1 MKDTTA
7 NFKINNEV
15 LKKYTG
21 KAENLILQKL
31 KFYSILN
38 GIHSVFLDV
47 C

>member
-21 KAENLILQKL
+21 KAENLILPNTITKIEN
-31 KFYSILN
+31 K
-38 GIHSVFLDV
+38 
-47 C
+47 